1 MEQTKRVKQ
10 LIIIPTRGRSGI
22 LTTVQGDLGFV
33 TTIQGDLGFVTTI
46 QGDLGF
52 VTTVKREI
60 CDSKLER
67 DLSFVTKELC
77 GIWPFKEDKLLKC
90 SP

>member
-1 MEQTKRVKQ
+1 MNNMNLNVKQ

-33 TTIQGDLGFVTTI
+33 TTIQGDLGFVTTE
-46 QGDLGF
+46 
-52 VTTVKREI
+52 KREI

-67 DLSFVTKELC
+67 DLSFVTKEIC